1 MTCGRRC
8 GPDLAAA
15 AASGM
20 PTPARLTLLGLT
32 PGCFIVHAAAWVC
45 VCVCVV
51 SVRAVCCCVR
61 CCVCCDINHAPSWWP

>member
-15 AASGM
+15 AAGGM

-45 VCVCVV
+45 VCVCR
-51 SVRAVCCCVR
+51 VRACGVLLCALLCVL
-61 CCVCCDINHAPSWWP
+61 